1 MHRFTDTSEVTER
14 RKSANIPVP
23 RGNCLIDICQT
34 TSVSKGYSNRLWTD
48 FLLKCSVN
56 WNKVVLK

>member
-1 MHRFTDTSEVTER
+1 MHQFTDTSEVIER

-34 TSVSKGYSNRLWTD
+34 TSARYSYQLWTD